1 MGPGYVPLGH
11 FQGVVGTLYGHMS
24 CEVPE
29 GYFGFRVQGFG
40 VFPKTRNPKP
50 KQTLNPKP
58 TQTLNPKPGYAGL
71 PVI

>member
-40 VFPKTRNPKP
+40 VFPKTPVNPHKP
-50 KQTLNPKP
+50 
-58 TQTLNPKPGYAGL
+58 
-71 PVI
+71 